1 MPDKPLFRPIPYG
14 IGDFGLVRK
23 EGYFYL
29 DKTRFIAE
37 FERSARFN
45 FLVRPRRFGKS
56 LLCGMLHSYYDIARR
71 DRFDRL
77 FAGTYIHSHPTP
89 ERNRYLVLSLN
100 FSAVN
105 PDLRQVEP
113 SFNSYCGIQF
123 RRFAEDYAALLP
135 EGLAERIEKCA
146 NATDGMNILAAAC
159 AQSDLPIYL
168 IIDEYDN
175 FANTILATNGEAAYR
190 DLTHGGGFFKHFF
203 ALFKAGTTG
212 PDSAVRRMFVTG
224 VSPVTMD
231 DVTSG
236 CNIGNG
242 LSLRLAFNE
251 VMGFT
256 QDELAATLDE
266 YWPHLQLAMTR
277 PELDALLAEWYD
289 GYRFHP
295 DAAASLYNTDMVLYF
310 LNFALQEKTP
320 PDQMIDRNVRVDYA
334 KLRHLMLIGRR
345 LNGNFAIVNQL
356 AESGG
361 IASPVLDN
369 FPVEDMRKPESFV
382 SLLHYFGLLSFT
394 GGVDR
399 GAPLL
404 RVPNETIRL
413 LIYGYIRGGYEDA
426 ADFSPNAYL
435 FSALLRALAY
445 DGEWQPVFDF
455 LGAELAR
462 QSSIRDYIQGELFV
476 KAFLLAYLNIHDLF
490 LTRSEPELNKGFAD
504 IVLEPF
510 QVKYPGARYGC
521 VVEVKYLK
529 RGAGAE
535 TAVAAALDAAAGQL
549 RRYRA
554 DPRLKQCFAKSTPL
568 LVAVVFH
575 GWEIAATRRVE
586 TAAD

>member
-14 IGDFGLVRK
+14 IGDFERVRK

-29 DKTRFIAE
+29 DKTRFIPE
-37 FERSARFN
+37 FEQSASYN

-71 DRFDRL
+71 DRFDQV
-77 FAGTYIHSHPTP
+77 FAGTHIHAHPTA

-159 AQSDLPIYL
+159 AQSELPIYL
-168 IIDEYDN
+168 LIDEYDN
-175 FANTILATNGEAAYR
+175 FANTILATDGEAAYR

-236 CNIGNG
+236 CNIGG
-242 LSLRLAFNE
+242 SASLDPAFNE

-256 QDELAATLDE
+256 QDDLEATLDE
-266 YWPHLQLAMTR
+266 YWPHLQLAMPR
-277 PELDALLAEWYD
+277 SELAALLKEWYD

-295 DAAASLYNTDMVLYF
+295 DAAVSLYNTDMVLYF
-310 LNFALQEKTP
+310 LNYALRIHTP

-356 AESGG
+356 AESGE
-361 IASPVLDN
+361 IVSPVLDS

-382 SLLHYFGLLSFT
+382 SLLHYFGLLAFAGSRD
-394 GGVDR
+394 GL
-399 GAPLL
+399 PLL
-404 RVPNETIRL
+404 RIPNETIHSL
-413 LIYGYIRGGYEDA
+413 VYSYIRGGYEENDA
-426 ADFSPNAYL
+426 IRPNTYEL
-435 FSALLRALAY
+435 GRRLHRLAY
-445 DGEWQPVFDF
+445 HGDWEPVFE
-455 LGAELAR
+455 LLAESLAEA
-462 QSSIRDYIQGELFV
+462 SGIRDYIQGELFV

-510 QVKYPGARYGC
+510 QVKYSGARYGC

-529 RGAGAE
+529 RGEGTE

-549 RRYRA
+549 RRYHA
-554 DPRLKQCFAKSTPL
+554 DPRLRRSFTNSIPL
-568 LVAVVFH
+568 LIAVVFH
-575 GWEIAATRRVE
+575 GWEIAATRRIE
-586 TAAD
+586 AGTAN